1 MLCTRRRWRGTQAD
15 SPAVLYVSLV
25 TMCGCGAEGVWAV
38 SSGSFGSD
46 VAAGALDAG
55 AGSASAR
62 RQGAAVDAAAHVRD
76 RGPREKR
83 PASSEK
89 RPWGFRINARK
100 RFRRR
105 RDVATL
111 QIPFTFPSNSLQIP
125 FKTLPNS
132 LQFPSNSLQIP

>member
-111 QIPFTFPSNSLQIP
+111 QIPFKFPSKPFQIPSNSLQIP
-125 FKTLPNS
+125 FKFHSEATS
-132 LQFPSNSLQIP
+132 